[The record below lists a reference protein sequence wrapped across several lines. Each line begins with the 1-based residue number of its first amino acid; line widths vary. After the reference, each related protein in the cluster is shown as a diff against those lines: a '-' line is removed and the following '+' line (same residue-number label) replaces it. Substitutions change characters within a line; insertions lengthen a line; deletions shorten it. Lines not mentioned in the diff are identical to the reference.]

1 MLGELIMHDLANLN
15 RRTLMTQIALL
26 IGAAAIPA
34 DAFAAIAKRGTKR
47 FLSPAQFSLLTA
59 VADTIIPVTDTPG
72 AVAVGVPRL
81 LDGMLANWASA
92 KSRAL
97 LTGALTKI
105 EALAMSNDEMG
116 FAALSPDRRKA
127 LLVEHDKAALKPGP
141 PRTEKLSG
149 LAAMTAPP
157 PVANPGYFKLK
168 DLTIALYYASEV
180 ALTKELIYEHVPGQW
195 VPSMKIT
202 PETRPFAGVG
212 GPF

>member
-26 IGAAAIPA
+26 IGATAIPA
-34 DAFAAIAKRGTKR
+34 DAFAAIAKRGAKR

-59 VADTIIPVTDTPG
+59 IADTIIPVTDTPG

-97 LTGALTKI
+97 LTGALTEI